1 MLTIRLSRIGK
12 KKKPMYRLIISEK
25 TKDPYGR
32 ALEILGTYNPFNKE
46 MKVKEDRIKYWLS
59 QGAGMSATVNNLLI
73 HNKIIEGKKQKS
85 YYPKKKKKDEST
97 EASKPVEAKKSVEVK
112 KTVETSQGASPEKP
126 EEKKESAPEEK
137 KEKPK
142 SDEKTEVKKTAE
154 TSHGASP
161 EKPEEKKE

>member
-32 ALEILGTYNPFNKE
+32 ALEILGTYNPFTKE
-46 MKVKEDRIKYWLS
+46 VEAKQDRIKYWLS

-73 HNKIIEGKKQKS
+73 NNKIIEGKKQKS

-97 EASKPVEAKKSVEVK
+97 EANKPADAKKVV
-112 KTVETSQGASPEKP
+112 
-126 EEKKESAPEEK
+126 
-137 KEKPK
+137 
-142 SDEKTEVKKTAE
+142 E

-161 EKPEEKKE
+161 EKTEEPKDEQKQDKKKETKKEEPKSEKKPELKEEKSKEKK